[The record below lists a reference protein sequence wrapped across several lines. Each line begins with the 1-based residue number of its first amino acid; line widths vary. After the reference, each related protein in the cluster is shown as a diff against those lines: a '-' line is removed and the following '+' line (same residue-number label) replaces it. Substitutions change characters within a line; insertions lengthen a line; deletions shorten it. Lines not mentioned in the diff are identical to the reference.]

1 MTSDEP
7 VGETPTNSDE
17 GSGAAVLEAERPVE
31 RPYLATGTTGLQK
44 RERRLAYL
52 LLLPTMLVLFTVAI
66 YPLGSVFYNSF
77 TNDTFASSEPTEWV
91 GLQNY
96 SDLLSLTIRELQPE
110 VDADTGEAVYDP
122 ETGAREYES
131 AIDVLP
137 REPRRYKEAYEFN
150 IFGNKYVIGAT
161 DPEFIRSIVDTL
173 VFTVVTLSLELV
185 LGIAIALALNSAFPG
200 RGMMR
205 AAMLVPWAILTAV
218 SSRIWEWMYK
228 DTRAGFF
235 NIVFQKLGL
244 NDGQTP
250 WLADS
255 STQLPAAIAIDVW
268 KTTPFVALLT
278 LAGLALIP
286 TDLYEAASVD
296 GANKFRQFT
305 KITLPLLKPTI
316 AVVLVFRTLDA
327 LRVFDL
333 FQIVFAQRRYSM
345 ASFAY
350 YQLIDSQALGYSAA
364 ASVVIFFI
372 IMIFAVFYIRL
383 LGVTDD

>member
-1 MTSDEP
+1 M
-7 VGETPTNSDE
+7 GETPATSE
-17 GSGAAVLEAERPVE
+17 ETAHTGVLESEQPVE
-31 RPYLATGTTGLQK
+31 RPYLVKGSSKGLQR

-77 TNDTFASSEPTEWV
+77 TNDTFASNEPTEWV

-96 SDLLSLTIRELQPE
+96 SDLLSLTVRELKPE
-110 VDADTGEAVYDP
+110 VDADTGEAVFDP

-137 REPRRYKEAYEFN
+137 REPRRYKEAFELN

-161 DPEFIRSIVDTL
+161 DPEFIRSIYDTL
-173 VFTVVTLSLELV
+173 IFTVVTISLELV
-185 LGIAIALALNSAFPG
+185 LGIAIALTLNTAFPG
-200 RGMMR
+200 RGVMR

-286 TDLYEAASVD
+286 GDLYEAAAVD
-296 GANKFRQFT
+296 GAGKVKQFT

-364 ASVVIFFI
+364 ASVIIFFI